1 MIAFDTNVLIY
12 ERHIQ
17 DSRLDCAE
25 KLLNHR
31 DTEDTEKN
39 SVFSVPL
46 W

>member
-1 MIAFDTNVLIY
+1 MIAFDT
-12 ERHIQ
+12 
-17 DSRLDCAE
+17 AE

-31 DTEDTEKN
+31 DTEDTETT